1 MQQAEWDFFKQ
12 KDFIN
17 DSTTLHKIYNSVTNI
32 RLQLTLHKKQE
43 LHFTLSF
50 KLILDLYMTPGLMKK
65 ISCNKKQREGEE
77 NSKKSS
83 F

>member
-32 RLQLTLHKKQE
+32 RLQLTLHKKIRAS
-43 LHFTLSF
+43 LHF
-50 KLILDLYMTPGLMKK
+50 IL
-65 ISCNKKQREGEE
+65 
-77 NSKKSS
+77 
-83 F
+83 